1 MLTQGALQVTQIGV
15 RANLS
20 SVVLFMVD
28 SILITFFG
36 GCMRIAVLVQS
47 SPLDLTIPEH
57 LGRCPATVCVRS
69 GRGKW

>member
-36 GCMRIAVLVQS
+36 GCMRIAVLV
-47 SPLDLTIPEH
+47 
-57 LGRCPATVCVRS
+57 
-69 GRGKW
+69 